1 MIPKILY
8 LTRKLAAFIVLPVI
22 LFSCTE
28 EITDNYNTG
37 LNEEALVTVVIKT
50 PGAGTPATKAL
61 SAIEEEK
68 VTQVDVLLFHP
79 HTAGEDAGKF
89 CYHASSNNVQGEGR
103 TKNFTVNLPT
113 GTFDIVILANA
124 GDILSG
130 LTLTNELKGDILN
143 RMQKELPAVN
153 SSGSKWWPTGNG
165 FQPFP
170 MWGEAG
176 IKEIREGGVIDDPIV
191 PLLRMVARVDVR
203 TEAGNFKIKSVYV
216 YNYNTVG
223 KLVSGRAAS
232 NSQGSISAT
241 YPDIPSDPKT
251 IKGPLEYPVSPE
263 EETRFEKTIYLFE
276 ADNHKDGAVKA
287 QKDLTCLIIGGEYN
301 NSGVIT
307 YYRVDFSGDNKSESS
322 ATTNPNSDDYWD
334 IVRNRWYNFN
344 ILSVSGP
351 GYSDPG
357 QAFEAGPA
365 DMVAEIISWDENL
378 NEITWNGLNELSVN
392 KSLFEFHATGAAQS
406 LLVFTDYHEGWE
418 IIDQPGWITVDKTKG
433 EANSLTEVII
443 ESKVKDYSQ
452 QTITEDLL
460 VLQAGNLKKNIK
472 VTQDNAL
479 DLEINIDPASL
490 SFYGSGGTKSV
501 RINTVPEGLPLEF
514 SVLSTGGIEGL
525 ELPSTMFPGNYYE
538 FKVGQH
544 SVPGD
549 VTLTASVAVT
559 ATDTDGNKRQEILQV
574 IQYPYDLIFR
584 FTPWQHPTYG
594 EKYPAK
600 GSDSGETLYFYTQT
614 ARAWEYKEADF
625 AGFTPVSNISQQPSE
640 ETPREFYFNLEAN
653 DSWAERPVTITVT
666 TADVNLPSYDFTF
679 RQLYTLPYIQDVNPY
694 EVDFGEDNN
703 GISKTVTFKSN
714 SQWAVTGSDINV
726 TPTSGGNNGSSLVSD
741 EYTVTFHN
749 KVLSGT
755 GIPAAGSTVSATATI
770 NTLAPTN
777 PQADPVEINLK
788 RKIPAYFEFKST
800 DPVEN
805 TVLTRTGA
813 TVKVNVETNDTWIL
827 TSPLIN
833 GTAATMVAS
842 QWGAKNQTI
851 NIQNNDTWQERSL
864 TVTYNQNGKA
874 AQTLNY
880 RQTGYNTTSGTVLN
894 TSLDGLQRVETV
906 RVYGDFPVNS
916 VQVRAVLQSN
926 GQAVSNEANVS
937 ASSGGFGS
945 GSVTLN
951 ANFTSA
957 PRMIQF
963 QYKDPTMSDWV
974 SAGTPMQQP
983 MGYEYTV
990 SVASGATI
998 EWEGGTVSLSRTIV
1012 NGSTPASISIKACT
1026 TDTPTA
1032 SSIATGTLTTA
1043 TGALNITSQHTSTT
1057 ADRKIYIYY
1066 LNGNNEWTKAGEVIQ
1081 KHKPVNVEIGNIAVA
1096 IKDVDAPNT
1105 NHRLDWATAMGISTV
1120 YNTTLWTGTTVNK
1133 GTGTGCSGYSETDY
1147 PAGSWRLP
1155 TQDEMVSIV
1164 QYHLRS
1170 EDIDLRNA
1178 NYWSKDQR
1186 NAEYANEVDEWGGA
1200 IRRRKLPCGEHVV

>member
-8 LTRKLAAFIVLPVI
+8 LTRKLAAFIFLPVI

-37 LNEEALVTVVIKT
+37 LNEETQVTVVIKT
-50 PGAGTPATKAL
+50 PGAGIPATKAL
-61 SAIEEEK
+61 SEIEEEK
-68 VTQVDVLLFHP
+68 VTQVDILLFRP

-89 CYHASSNNVQGEGR
+89 CYHASSNNVQGERR

-130 LTLTNELKGDILN
+130 LTLTNELKGDILD

-223 KLVSGRAAS
+223 KLVSGRTVS
-232 NSQGSISAT
+232 NSQGSLSAT

-276 ADNHKDGAVKA
+276 VDNHKDGAVKA

-351 GYSDPG
+351 GYSDAG

-418 IIDQPGWITVDKTKG
+418 IINQPGWITVDKTKG

-452 QTITEDLL
+452 QTITEDIL

-525 ELPSTMFPGNYYE
+525 ELPSTMLPGNCYE

-544 SVPGD
+544 SVPGN
-549 VTLTASVAVT
+549 VTLTASIAVT

-614 ARAWEYKEADF
+614 ARAW
-625 AGFTPVSNISQQPSE
+625 V
-640 ETPREFYFNLEAN
+640 
-653 DSWAERPVTITVT
+653 
-666 TADVNLPSYDFTF
+666 
-679 RQLYTLPYIQDVNPY
+679 
-694 EVDFGEDNN
+694 
-703 GISKTVTFKSN
+703 
-714 SQWAVTGSDINV
+714 
-726 TPTSGGNNGSSLVSD
+726 
-741 EYTVTFHN
+741 
-749 KVLSGT
+749 
-755 GIPAAGSTVSATATI
+755 
-770 NTLAPTN
+770 
-777 PQADPVEINLK
+777 
-788 RKIPAYFEFKST
+788 
-800 DPVEN
+800 
-805 TVLTRTGA
+805 
-813 TVKVNVETNDTWIL
+813 
-827 TSPLIN
+827 
-833 GTAATMVAS
+833 
-842 QWGAKNQTI
+842 
-851 NIQNNDTWQERSL
+851 
-864 TVTYNQNGKA
+864 
-874 AQTLNY
+874 
-880 RQTGYNTTSGTVLN
+880 
-894 TSLDGLQRVETV
+894 
-906 RVYGDFPVNS
+906 
-916 VQVRAVLQSN
+916 
-926 GQAVSNEANVS
+926 
-937 ASSGGFGS
+937 
-945 GSVTLN
+945 
-951 ANFTSA
+951 
-957 PRMIQF
+957 
-963 QYKDPTMSDWV
+963 
-974 SAGTPMQQP
+974 
-983 MGYEYTV
+983 
-990 SVASGATI
+990 
-998 EWEGGTVSLSRTIV
+998 
-1012 NGSTPASISIKACT
+1012 
-1026 TDTPTA
+1026 
-1032 SSIATGTLTTA
+1032 
-1043 TGALNITSQHTSTT
+1043 
-1057 ADRKIYIYY
+1057 
-1066 LNGNNEWTKAGEVIQ
+1066 
-1081 KHKPVNVEIGNIAVA
+1081 
-1096 IKDVDAPNT
+1096 
-1105 NHRLDWATAMGISTV
+1105 
-1120 YNTTLWTGTTVNK
+1120 
-1133 GTGTGCSGYSETDY
+1133 
-1147 PAGSWRLP
+1147 
-1155 TQDEMVSIV
+1155 
-1164 QYHLRS
+1164 
-1170 EDIDLRNA
+1170 
-1178 NYWSKDQR
+1178 
-1186 NAEYANEVDEWGGA
+1186 
-1200 IRRRKLPCGEHVV
+1200 